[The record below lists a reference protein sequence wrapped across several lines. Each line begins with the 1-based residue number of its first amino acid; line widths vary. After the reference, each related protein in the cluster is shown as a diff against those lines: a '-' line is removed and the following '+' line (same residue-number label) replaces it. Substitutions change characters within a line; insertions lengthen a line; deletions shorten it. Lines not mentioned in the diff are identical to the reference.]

1 MNRPELKQVSRL
13 MVMPEDGV
21 GSVAGLIEGAGASV
35 LIKMFTFDSP
45 ALLAAVQAAQAR
57 GLAVRVMLNPQRS
70 SGTRA
75 NDATMEALRAAGVEV
90 RWTSPHFAVTHEKSM
105 VIDGRL
111 ALIATFNFM
120 DKYFTRTRDYGLV
133 TEDPAVVAQVS
144 ACFEADWQEQS
155 YTLPDASPLLLS
167 NANSRVAMARFI
179 DDARHML
186 LVQHPKYSDLGIL
199 DRLLAARNRGVSI
212 HVLCGGKHGISA
224 SDMMDTFSALRC
236 LARAGA
242 HVRQQHGLRLHAKLL
257 LADGERALVGSQ
269 NIDRSAF
276 DLRRELG
283 VVMRERHAVAQLR
296 RRFDADWDEAH
307 HYEAPDPM
315 LLHLATA
322 VDQLP
327 SDRDP
332 DLDHE

>member
-1 MNRPELKQVSRL
+1 MSHPELKQVSQV

-45 ALLAAVQAAQAR
+45 ALLAAAQAARAR

-75 NDATMEALRAAGVEV
+75 NDGTMQALRAAGVEV

-120 DKYFTRTRDYGLV
+120 DKYFTHTRDYGLV
-133 TEDPAVVAQVS
+133 TEEPAVVAQVA
-144 ACFEADWQEQS
+144 ACFEADWQERP
-155 YTLPDASPLLLS
+155 YVLPDDSPLLLS
-167 NANSRVAMARFI
+167 NANARVAMARFI
-179 DDARHML
+179 DGARHTL
-186 LVQHPKYSDLGIL
+186 HLQHPKYSDLGIL
-199 DRLLAARNRGVSI
+199 DRLLAARARGVDLNI
-212 HVLCGGKHGISA
+212 LCGGKHGISA

-236 LARAGA
+236 LARAGV
-242 HVRQQHGLRLHAKLL
+242 HIRQQHGLRLHAKLI

-283 VVMRERHAVAQLR
+283 VVVRDHHAVARLR
-296 RRFDADWDEAH
+296 RRFDADWQEAH
-307 HYEAPDPM
+307 HYEAPDP
-315 LLHLATA
+315 HAAPPPDGRGPPA
-322 VDQLP
+322 VRARSRP
-327 SDRDP
+327 RP
-332 DLDHE
+332 

>member
-1 MNRPELKQVSRL
+1 MNHPELKQVSRL
-13 MVMPEDGV
+13 MVMPEDGAA
-21 GSVAGLIEGAGASV
+21 SVAGLIEGAATSV

-45 ALLAAVQAAQAR
+45 ALLAAVQAARAR
-57 GLAVRVMLNPQRS
+57 GLAVRVMLNPRRS

-75 NDATMEALRAAGVEV
+75 NDATMEALRASGVEV

-144 ACFEADWQEQS
+144 WQEQP
-155 YTLPDASPLLLS
+155 YALPDDSPLLLS

-179 DDARHML
+179 DDARHTL
-186 LVQHPKYSDLGIL
+186 LVQHPKYSDIGIL
-199 DRLLAARNRGVSI
+199 DRLLAARDRGVSV
-212 HVLCGGKHGISA
+212 HVLCGGKHGISV

-257 LADGERALVGSQ
+257 RAAGERALVGSP
-269 NIDRSAF
+269 NIARSAV

-283 VVMRERHAVAQLR
+283 VVMRERHAVALLR
-296 RRFDADWDEAH
+296 RRFDADWDEAR

-327 SDRDP
+327 SDPDP